1 MESVRRAQLQRVTDL
16 ACLINVAEPV
26 LSSYAHAV
34 SSLFAGT
41 LQSPFLN
48 NVLVNTM
55 LVEISI
61 AESLNMQVKIT

>member
-26 LSSYAHAV
+26 LSSYVNAV
-34 SSLFAGT
+34 SSLFAET

-55 LVEISI
+55 LVEIPI